1 MGHRGAHGT
10 AGHAE
15 HRPHEREQGIH
26 EMDAGATYKERINLE
41 DTHDTQT
48 NLFNVES
55 PNRGDDIADRGHT
68 VGEEGALHIEAN
80 DGDHVGGTLEDEL
93 LNIVGAGDEIALSTV
108 GLEGSFRVFLTLLT
122 FPTLLTGITI
132 LATAMLV
139 CLVTTRRLGK
149 YLSSTSIVG
158 TDPSHQQ
165 GAPTSTGTLDNINL
179 KIIRMDQ
186 LLPDKEKDPHPD
198 GPDVTQAEVR
208 EMHGVAPEIEA
219 NLIHTNPNQLPPRD
233 PHQVEQV
240 IVTTRQLGEYPSPTS
255 GVVADPSTGAHS
267 RGVHGAFPPL
277 LGSSIILLTV
287 VRACLVLATTRQIS
301 QQVSETDPSH
311 QHNHVTC
318 AHHRG
323 AHGATCQTL
332 SCGEDIIIVKCD
344 LIYLTVK
351 GVLEKEDS
359 YDDMHGLSHPSHAN
373 DAADQSNNVG
383 NFHPEIL
390 KHEWKI

>member
-1 MGHRGAHGT
+1 MGL
-10 AGHAE
+10 
-15 HRPHEREQGIH
+15 PHECR
-26 EMDAGATYKERINLE
+26 
-41 DTHDTQT
+41 
-48 NLFNVES
+48 S
-55 PNRGDDIADRGHT
+55 
-68 VGEEGALHIEAN
+68 
-80 DGDHVGGTLEDEL
+80 DGG
-93 LNIVGAGDEIALSTV
+93 
-108 GLEGSFRVFLTLLT
+108 GSFRNRFTDLLKGVGIKHVYTSPYNSKSNGGCERAVRSLKDCLKRDWVKRITQEIMDKLT
-122 FPTLLTGITI
+122 FNSKTSTI

-139 CLVTTRRLGK
+139 CLVTTRRPSK
-149 YLSSTSIVG
+149 YLSSTSSVG
-158 TDPSHQQ
+158 TDHSHQQ
-165 GAPTSTGTLDNINL
+165 GATTSTGTLDNINL

-267 RGVHGAFPPL
+267 RGVHGAFPPP
-277 LGSSIILLTV
+277 LGSSIILITV
-287 VRACLVLATTRQIS
+287 ARACLVLATTRQIS
-301 QQVSETDPSH
+301 QQVSETDHSH
-311 QHNHVTC
+311 QYNHVTC

-383 NFHPEIL
+383 NFHLEIL
-390 KHEWKI
+390 KHE

>member
-1 MGHRGAHGT
+1 MAQESAPEQGIIA
-10 AGHAE
+10 
-15 HRPHEREQGIH
+15 PHEREQGIH

-41 DTHDTQT
+41 DTHGTQT

-55 PNRGDDIADRGHT
+55 PNRGDNIADRGHT
-68 VGEEGALHIEAN
+68 VGEEGTLPIEAN
-80 DGDHVGGTLEDEL
+80 DGDHVRGTLEDEL

-149 YLSSTSIVG
+149 YLSSTSSVG

-179 KIIRMDQ
+179 KIIRMNHF
-186 LLPDKEKDPHPD
+186 LPDKEQDPHPD
-198 GPDVTQAEVR
+198 GPDVTQAEVKNR
-208 EMHGVAPEIEA
+208 SAACRQMHDVAPEIEA
-219 NLIHTNPNQLPPRD
+219 NLTHKNLNQLPPRD
-233 PHQVEQV
+233 PHQIEH
-240 IVTTRQLGEYPSPTS
+240 PSPTGS
-255 GVVADPSTGAHS
+255 VVADPSTGAHR
-267 RGVHGAFPPL
+267 RGVHGAFPTL
-277 LGSSIILLTV
+277 LGSSITLLTV

-323 AHGATCQTL
+323 AHGATCQTP

-390 KHEWKI
+390 KHE